1 MLAKRLFSDKAVAR
15 GDYGRLEDKD
25 LNVFE
30 KICGSNNVLKDDLDP
45 YNVDF
50 MKWYKGKSQCV
61 LTPESAEQI
70 SQLLKHCYERRLAVC
85 PQAGNTGLVGGSV
98 PVHDEVV
105 ISIKKLRNYYKLDPN
120 SGILE
125 CDAGFVLQELD
136 EKLAKDGFMMP
147 IDLGAKGSCLI
158 GGNIATNAGG
168 VRLVRYGSLN
178 ANVLSLQVVLPDAQG
193 TILNLG
199 APLRKDNADL
209 KLQQLFIGS
218 EGQLG
223 LITKCAIL
231 VPPKP
236 KSVQLAFLGTKSFAD
251 CCAVLRACKKML
263 GEILSS
269 FELMDS
275 ESMRCVEENVL
286 LESVLTSKPEFNLL
300 IEVAGSSPEHDAE
313 KMENFLT
320 YCMDE
325 GLATDGVMAQT
336 GKESELFWKI
346 RENASLALNFDG
358 YVYKHD
364 VSLPLDH
371 FYELSEV
378 IRDRLKGTKAKR
390 IVTFGHLGDGNSHLN
405 ITAKDFNQ
413 EVYDKLY
420 PFIYDWTAAHNGSIS
435 AEHGIGR
442 LKRIYHHNLV
452 NEKKQNINSEIK
464 RVFDPRGILS
474 PYKMID

>member
-1 MLAKRLFSDKAVAR
+1 MIHRSSLLNPKNFREICKKSRFSSHKTADR
-15 GDYGRLEDKD
+15 GDFGRLEDKD
-25 LNVFE
+25 LSAFE
-30 KICGSNNVLKDDLDP
+30 RICGSNNVLKDDLDP
-45 YNVDF
+45 YNIDF
-50 MKWYKGKSQCV
+50 VKWYKGKSSCV
-61 LTPESAEQI
+61 LTPESSEQI
-70 SQLLKHCYERRLAVC
+70 SALLRHCHDRKLAIC

-98 PVHDEVV
+98 PVHDEVI
-105 ISIKKLRNYYKLDPN
+105 ISIKKLRTHYNLDQN

-136 EKLAKDGFMMP
+136 EKLAQDGFMMP

-178 ANVLSLQVVLPDAQG
+178 ANVLSLQVAIPDAQG
-193 TILNLG
+193 TLLQLG
-199 APLRKDNADL
+199 APLRKDNSDL

-223 LITKCAIL
+223 LITRCAIL

-275 ESMRCVEENVL
+275 ESMRCVQENVA
-286 LESVLTSKPEFNLL
+286 LESVLDSKPAFNLL
-300 IEVAGSSPEHDAE
+300 IETSGSNPDHDAE
-313 KMENFLT
+313 KMENLLSH
-320 YCMDE
+320 CMDT
-325 GLATDGVMAQT
+325 GLATDGVMAQS
-336 GKESELFWKI
+336 GKDSELFWKI
-346 RENASLALNFDG
+346 RENASLALNLDG
-358 YVYKHD
+358 
-364 VSLPLDH
+364 
-371 FYELSEV
+371 EV
-378 IRDRLKGTKAKR
+378 IRDRLKGSKAKR
-390 IVTFGHLGDGNSHLN
+390 VVTFGHLGDGNSHLN
-405 ITAKDFNQ
+405 VTAEQFDQ
-413 EVYDKLY
+413 EVYDRLY
-420 PFIYDWTAAHNGSIS
+420 PFIYDWTASHNGSIS

-442 LKRIYHHNLV
+442 LKRTHHHKLV
-452 NEKKQNINSEIK
+452 DKTKQAINSEIK
-464 RVFDPRGILS
+464 KAFDPKGILS